1 MTKTASRFFEDIGWP
16 CFILKLFS
24 RFLDGKKMKKMILLR
39 KCVMIVCAVAFVIN
53 VVLICQEFFNSE
65 NVVTKLERE
74 FKAVSDEFYPKI
86 IVCNYASLNGNVEN
100 VVDTET
106 RKSFWKVKQFEKIA
120 SQVLFATSRID
131 PTLND
136 ENDTYLEYLRNVSG

>member
-1 MTKTASRFFEDIGWP
+1 
-16 CFILKLFS
+16 
-24 RFLDGKKMKKMILLR
+24 MILLR

-86 IVCNYASLNGNVEN
+86 IVCNYASLNSNVEN
-100 VVDTET
+100 VVDSET

-120 SQVLFATSRID
+120 SQVLFTTSRID
-131 PTLND
+131 PFFND